1 MFFFFSAKI
10 RACYGPLPSSKLG
23 AVFLFLAKDY
33 KKPLRTI
40 KKPLRT
46 IKKPPAVKDCKKT
59 SKDYKKTLRTIKN
72 AVPFGHH
79 VVARRWP
86 GGSEW
91 CPAVQKKKQES
102 VQKRIQNKFGSR
114 QLCYCGSILC
124 FLGSYLC
131 FGFTRNSHG
140 FSIAVETGRL
150 VHNFLAQPYTR
161 GASHSQLASHC
172 QPLPA
177 AASHSQ
183 TSDFIY

>member
-1 MFFFFSAKI
+1 MLSLLDIMWWHAG
-10 RACYGPLPSSKLG
+10 GPGVRSG
-23 AVFLFLAKDY
+23 ARQF
-33 KKPLRTI
+33 
-40 KKPLRT
+40 
-46 IKKPPAVKDCKKT
+46 
-59 SKDYKKTLRTIKN
+59 
-72 AVPFGHH
+72 
-79 VVARRWP
+79 
-86 GGSEW
+86 
-91 CPAVQKKKQES
+91 KKKQEC

-114 QLCYCGSILC
+114 QLFYCGSILC